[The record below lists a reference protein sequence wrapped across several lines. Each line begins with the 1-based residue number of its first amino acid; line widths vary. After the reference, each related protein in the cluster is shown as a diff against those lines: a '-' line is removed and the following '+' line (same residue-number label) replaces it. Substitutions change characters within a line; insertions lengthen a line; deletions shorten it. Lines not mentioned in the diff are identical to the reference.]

1 MTFPFQR
8 KETIQPE
15 TRRQPIAIHLTT
27 GLNQILLPAETT
39 QKIKQACR
47 KKQLTLNTFLMGIWA
62 ILLSHYTG
70 RTDILFG
77 ATASVRHFIP
87 DSQENTGLYIN
98 TLPVRIRIDPG
109 QSLVELVSK
118 IRNDWEQVR
127 RFQHMPL
134 AEIQA
139 CSPLKGSQQL
149 SEIYFS
155 YDYQSLDQAMIPYKH
170 VLGCKDI
177 MLLERTP
184 AVMFLTVQGTD
195 ELVISIEYDLRK
207 FAADTI
213 KQILL
218 HFQTCLNSG
227 ADAPDARLTDIPI
240 LPREE
245 QDRIAQTLHTRKR
258 FSRPNSCI
266 HHLLEIQS
274 SLNPSIKALR
284 DTHKQITYHRLNA
297 LANQVGR
304 FLLSL
309 GAAPEKKVMVFLPR
323 TADIIP
329 VLFGILKSG
338 CCYIPVDLT
347 CPEERLRHILADA
360 EPDFIVT
367 TAPWL
372 KKIPATHAVPVL
384 LDRDRP
390 SLEKMPVTNPETL
403 VTAKNAAYIIYTSG
417 STGLPKGVV
426 IEHGSLTSF
435 TKTATE
441 LYEIQPDDRIL
452 QFASIS
458 FDASVEEIFPALY
471 AGASLV
477 IKPQGLVQTPKEF
490 FSYCAEEQ
498 ITIADLPTAYWHML
512 ADTLE
517 TRQVPENCG
526 WSSSVVKQPTPNGLK
541 NGTGMH
547 RVVSG

>member
-1 MTFPFQR
+1 
-8 KETIQPE
+8 
-15 TRRQPIAIHLTT
+15 
-27 GLNQILLPAETT
+27 
-39 QKIKQACR
+39 
-47 KKQLTLNTFLMGIWA
+47 MGIWA

-309 GAAPEKKVMVFLPR
+309 GAAPEKKSWCF
-323 TADIIP
+323 
-329 VLFGILKSG
+329 
-338 CCYIPVDLT
+338 
-347 CPEERLRHILADA
+347 CP
-360 EPDFIVT
+360 
-367 TAPWL
+367 
-372 KKIPATHAVPVL
+372 
-384 LDRDRP
+384 
-390 SLEKMPVTNPETL
+390 
-403 VTAKNAAYIIYTSG
+403 
-417 STGLPKGVV
+417 GL
-426 IEHGSLTSF
+426 LTSSPYF
-435 TKTATE
+435 
-441 LYEIQPDDRIL
+441 L
-452 QFASIS
+452 
-458 FDASVEEIFPALY
+458 
-471 AGASLV
+471 
-477 IKPQGLVQTPKEF
+477 EF
-490 FSYCAEEQ
+490 
-498 ITIADLPTAYWHML
+498 
-512 ADTLE
+512 
-517 TRQVPENCG
+517 
-526 WSSSVVKQPTPNGLK
+526 
-541 NGTGMH
+541 
-547 RVVSG
+547 